1 MAALFALVVFLHSRA
16 KCPSSPQLKQAPF
29 FFRGGLLTV
38 AAFALVHLPRL
49 GALDRADVSMGTGT
63 LFQAL
68 GAFEELYW
76 GRGGGAV
83 PVLWKKGRFCGGL
96 KVPKVPNVLRLMAF
110 IS

>member
-1 MAALFALVVFLHSRA
+1 MV
-16 KCPSSPQLKQAPF
+16 
-29 FFRGGLLTV
+29 V

-49 GALDRADVSMGTGT
+49 GALDRADVSIGTGT

-76 GRGGGAV
+76 ARGGGAV

-96 KVPKVPNVLRLMAF
+96 KVPKVPSVFLLMAF

>member
-1 MAALFALVVFLHSRA
+1 
-16 KCPSSPQLKQAPF
+16 
-29 FFRGGLLTV
+29 
-38 AAFALVHLPRL
+38 
-49 GALDRADVSMGTGT
+49 MGTGT

-76 GRGGGAV
+76 GQGGGAA

-96 KVPKVPNVLRLMAF
+96 KAPKVPNVFLLMAL

>member
-1 MAALFALVVFLHSRA
+1 M
-16 KCPSSPQLKQAPF
+16 
-29 FFRGGLLTV
+29 V

-83 PVLWKKGRFCGGL
+83 PVLWKKGRFCGGR
-96 KVPKVPNVLRLMAF
+96 KAPKVPNVFLLMAF